1 MERPGRFAY
10 AFLMMMYSAFVRT
23 AVRRIATTGVCAA
36 VFALPACTTTSPVE
50 PATETGQAPD
60 TPVIQAKEYQ
70 DYQDYDA
77 LVARARQEIKRAAD
91 LGFLWINTES
101 YLAEAD
107 EAHEAGDMDR
117 ALKLGQKALEEALLA
132 QRQAADSARTKADY
146 TYRR

>member
-1 MERPGRFAY
+1 
-10 AFLMMMYSAFVRT
+10 MYSVSVRT
-23 AVRRIATTGVCAA
+23 AVIRIARMGLCAA
-36 VFALPACTTTSPVE
+36 VFALPACATTSPVE
-50 PATETGQAPD
+50 PSAGIGQAPD
-60 TPVIQAKEYQ
+60 TPVVQAKEYQ

-91 LGFLWINTES
+91 HGFLWTNTES

-107 EAHEAGDMDR
+107 EAHKAGDVDR

-132 QRQAADSARTKADY
+132 QKQAADSARTKADF